1 MNGRKDTMITF
12 QHDMLKIDL
21 NKILSILY
29 MEFNKYLEGQ
39 GLAASTI
46 KNHLK
51 NVTEYGKVGGSQRIM
66 ILRIEALKTT
76 PATRLSMAGSIS
88 KLLQYN
94 NKPNEEMVEFIK
106 KTNEQIQANNEQKQK
121 DMSSDET
128 LPTVKEIKNYM
139 NSLYDKEN
147 YFAFAVLYLMTTYQT
162 RNKDLILTIVKNK
175 KETNDKDN
183 FIVLGKSQATYIRND
198 YKTSYKY
205 GAKTH
210 VIKNL
215 KFLNAISNLSHLLKP
230 TDNIDRV
237 IKKVTSGIGSINE
250 GTLAKIVL
258 KENNTING
266 LKKVS
271 KNRGTDIN
279 TLINSYNIT

>member
-1 MNGRKDTMITF
+1 MD
-12 QHDMLKIDL
+12 
-21 NKILSILY
+21 
-29 MEFNKYLEGQ
+29 FNQYLEGQ
-39 GLAASTI
+39 GLAKTTI

-66 ILRIEALKTT
+66 ILRIETLK
-76 PATRLSMAGSIS
+76 PSLATRLSMAGSIS

-94 NKPNEEMVEFIK
+94 KQPNEEIVEYIK
-106 KTNEQIQANNEQKQK
+106 KTNALIQTNNEKKQK
-121 DMSSDET
+121 EMSTDET

-147 YFAFAVLYLMTTYQT
+147 YLAYAVLYLMTTYQT
-162 RNKDLILTIVKNK
+162 RNKDLILSIVKSK

-183 FIVLGKSQATYIRND
+183 FIVLGKSQATFIRND
-198 YKTSYKY
+198 YKTAYKY
-205 GAKTH
+205 GQKTQI
-210 VIKNL
+210 IKNL
-215 KFLNAISNLSHLLKP
+215 KFLNAIQGLTHLLKP
-230 TDNIDRV
+230 TDNMDRV
-237 IKKVTSGIGSINE
+237 IKKITSGIGSINE
-250 GTLAKIVL
+250 GTLAKIIL

>member
-1 MNGRKDTMITF
+1 MDFR
-12 QHDMLKIDL
+12 Q
-21 NKILSILY
+21 
-29 MEFNKYLEGQ
+29 YLEQQ
-39 GLAASTI
+39 GLASSTI

-66 ILRIEALKTT
+66 ILRIEALK
-76 PATRLSMAGSIS
+76 PSLATRLSMAGSIS

-94 NKPNEEMVEFIK
+94 NKPNEEMVEYIK
-106 KTNEQIQANNEQKQK
+106 KTNAQIQANNEQKQK
-121 DMSSDET
+121 EMSVDET
-128 LPTVKEIKNYM
+128 LPTMKEIKNYM
-139 NSLYDKEN
+139 NSLYDKEK
-147 YFAFAVLYLMTTYQT
+147 YYDYAILYLMTTYQT

-175 KETNDKDN
+175 KETNDTDN

-215 KFLNAISNLSHLLKP
+215 KFMNAIQGLSHLLKT

-237 IKKVTSGIGSINE
+237 IKKVTAGIGSINE

>member
-1 MNGRKDTMITF
+1 MDF
-12 QHDMLKIDL
+12 Q
-21 NKILSILY
+21 N
-29 MEFNKYLEGQ
+29 YLEQQ
-39 GLAASTI
+39 GLKPITI
-46 KNHLK
+46 KNHMK
-51 NVTEYGKVGGSQRIM
+51 NITEYGKVGGSERIM
-66 ILRIEALKTT
+66 INRIETLKQTLG
-76 PATRLSMAGSIS
+76 TRLSMSGTIS
-88 KLLQYN
+88 KYLQFKQKPNDQIVVYIKQLNELLQ
-94 NKPNEEMVEFIK
+94 EDSERRQRE
-106 KTNEQIQANNEQKQK
+106 
-121 DMSSDET
+121 MSSDET
-128 LPTVKEIKNYM
+128 LPTVKEIKTYM

-147 YFAFAVLYLMTTYQT
+147 YYAFAILYLMVTYQT
-162 RNKDLILTIVKNK
+162 RNKDLILTIVKSK

-183 FIVLGKSQATYIRND
+183 FIVLGKSQCVFIRNI
-198 YKTSYKY
+198 YKTAYKY
-205 GAKTH
+205 GTKTH

-215 KFLNAISNLSHLLKP
+215 KFLHAIQGLTHLLKP

-237 IKKVTSGIGSINE
+237 IKKVTSGIGSVTE

>member
-1 MNGRKDTMITF
+1 MDFR
-12 QHDMLKIDL
+12 Q
-21 NKILSILY
+21 
-29 MEFNKYLEGQ
+29 YLEEQ
-39 GLAASTI
+39 GLASSTI

-66 ILRIEALKTT
+66 IIRIEALKETL
-76 PATRLSMAGSIS
+76 ATRLSMAGSIS
-88 KLLQYN
+88 KLLQFH
-94 NKPNEEMVEFIK
+94 KQPNEEMVEYIK
-106 KTNEQIQANNEQKQK
+106 KTNALIQTNNEKKQRE
-121 DMSSDET
+121 MSADET

-139 NSLYDKEN
+139 NSLYDRAT
-147 YFAFAVLYLMTTYQT
+147 YFEFAVLYLMVTYQT
-162 RNKDLILTIVKNK
+162 RNKDLILSIVKSK

-183 FIVLGKSQATYIRND
+183 FIVLGKSQATFIRND
-198 YKTSYKY
+198 YKTAYKY
-205 GAKTH
+205 GQKSH
-210 VIKNL
+210 IIKNL
-215 KFLNAISNLSHLLKP
+215 KFLNAIQGLTHLLKP
-230 TDNIDRV
+230 TDNMDRV
-237 IKKVTSGIGSINE
+237 IKKITSGIGSINE

>member
-1 MNGRKDTMITF
+1 
-12 QHDMLKIDL
+12 
-21 NKILSILY
+21 
-29 MEFNKYLEGQ
+29 MEFRQYLENQ
-39 GLAASTI
+39 GLKPITI

-66 ILRIEALKTT
+66 ILRIEALKETLG
-76 PATRLSMAGSIS
+76 TRLSMAGSIS
-88 KLLQYN
+88 KLLQFN
-94 NKPNEEMVEFIK
+94 NNPNDEIVVYIK
-106 KTNEQIQANNEQKQK
+106 QLNDLLQK
-121 DMSSDET
+121 DSERRQKEMSTDET
-128 LPTVKEIKNYM
+128 LPTVKEVKKYM
-139 NSLYDKEN
+139 DTLYTKGD
-147 YFAFAVLYLMTTYQT
+147 YLSYALLYLMVTYNT
-162 RNKDLILTIVKNK
+162 RNKDLILTIVHSKKNI
-175 KETNDKDN
+175 NDTDN
-183 FIVLGKSQATYIRND
+183 FIVLTKTQAIYIRND
-198 YKTSYKY
+198 YKTAYKY
-205 GAKTH
+205 GQKTQ

-237 IKKVTSGIGSINE
+237 IKKATDGIGRISE

-266 LKKVS
+266 LKRVS